1 MIRKFRYLAPIAVL
15 ALLLY
20 ARPLFSGASILNVL
34 LHIACGG
41 GVFFL
46 GRRLGFRSMVAAGL
60 ALVFVLH
67 PQQVDVVLAPGGWKY
82 ILAALLTLAAL
93 MLPLIHWKKWLLIP
107 AAAAVTVL
115 QYLILFLQVDYFFLP
130 VLMAAFVI
138 IYTQRFDGRK
148 LCLWCVPALLPLIFF
163 PFAPLQPWYIVLS
176 NYGVMFW
183 QTLIPLTMP
192 PGLLTFYLTIP
203 ALASITVFTSLRRPA
218 FLREWLLPCLA
229 CMLASPLLL
238 SRTINEP
245 GYLILFFIWLPAFAA
260 VQIYWRE
267 EYKKSL
273 RIGMAIYILILLVV
287 SFIQTGAWLEQ
298 KQIDRM
304 TITAMRDLYP
314 ALGRAMEAQDW
325 QRAIGIARNIR
336 QNSGNL
342 STFED
347 YLYHGIAEFLLKNY
361 SQSEQLFAQSLEIAP
376 GNDIATDYLA
386 KIREFTGK
394 NPAPSGSTA
403 GN

>member
-1 MIRKFRYLAPIAVL
+1 MIRKFRYLTPIAVL

-20 ARPLFSGASILNVL
+20 ARPLFSGAPVLNVL
-34 LHIACGG
+34 LHIVCGG
-41 GVFFL
+41 GVFSL

-67 PQQVDVVLAPGGWKY
+67 PQQVDVVLAADGWKY

-93 MLPLIHWKKWLLIP
+93 MLPLINWKKLLLIP
-107 AAAAVTVL
+107 VIIAMAVL

-130 VLMAAFVI
+130 VLMAALII

-148 LCLWCVPALLPLIFF
+148 LCLWCIPALLPLLFF
-163 PFAPLQPWYIVLS
+163 PFAPLQPWYVVLS
-176 NYGVMFW
+176 NYGVTFW

-192 PGLLTFYLTIP
+192 PGLMTFYLMLP
-203 ALASITVFTSLRRPA
+203 ALASITVFTSLRRPS
-218 FLREWLLPCLA
+218 FLCEWFIPCLV
-229 CMLASPLLL
+229 CMLVSPLLL

-245 GYLILFFIWLPAFAA
+245 GYLILLFLWLPAFAA

-267 EYKKSL
+267 EYKKPL
-273 RIGMAIYILILLVV
+273 RIGMVIYLLILLVV
-287 SFIQTGAWLEQ
+287 SFIQTSAWQEQ

-314 ALGRAMEAQDW
+314 ALGRALEAQDW
-325 QRAIGIARNIR
+325 HRAVSIARNIR
-336 QNSGNL
+336 QNGGNL

-361 SQSEQLFAQSLEIAP
+361 SQSEQLFSKALEIAP
-376 GNDIATDYLA
+376 GNDIATGYLA
-386 KIREFTGK
+386 RIREFTGK
-394 NPAPSGSTA
+394 DPAPSNSTA